1 MNRNGQTLVVF
12 VLLIPLFMVLAAF
25 IVDNS
30 MIVSKSL
37 NLKNTTRDIIKSD
50 LLKGHLNDDEIKEL
64 FKKNKIP
71 IKELVVI
78 RDDENSLKIYNHYFI
93 DSIFGKVVGINS
105 YELEIE
111 IIGKKQEDKVYF
123 E

>member
-71 IKELVVI
+71 TKELVVI

>member
-37 NLKNTTRDIIKSD
+37 NLKNTTRDIIRSD
-50 LLKGHLNDDEIKEL
+50 LLKEHLNDDEIKEL

-71 IKELVVI
+71 TKELVVI